1 MPGHTDLPEQQFRAQ
16 TEKLRRVASYDNAT
30 RSWYGQIPFDRPEW
44 AAEMLTTLFD
54 VARLHGTDIRV
65 QTPPRART
73 AHPGR
78 SYAADTPC
86 QPYPESGGGT
96 VARRLTAGQP

>member
-1 MPGHTDLPEQQFRAQ
+1 MP
-16 TEKLRRVASYDNAT
+16 RRVASYDNAT

-73 AHPGR
+73 AYPGR